1 VRFYENGSLVPWLPV
16 AALCV
21 YLFDVVRTQ
30 SFFPFWR
37 VSLVAILI
45 LWILLCVVTHRFSYW
60 EFDGTVVR
68 QRRLWRI
75 TTIQCS
81 EIMRVRQFGSYS
93 RYMIT
98 YGRAYE
104 DRSDIQ
110 ANPMDRYG
118 FISAL
123 RRFAPG
129 IRFDV
134 PDEPQA
140 CWTRDR
146 R

>member
-1 VRFYENGSLVPWLPV
+1 VRFREDGSLVPWLPV
-16 AALCV
+16 AVLCV

-37 VSLVAILI
+37 VSLIAILV
-45 LWILLCVVTHRFSYW
+45 LWILLCALSFRFTYW

-68 QRRLWRI
+68 QRRIWRT

-81 EIMRVRQFGSYS
+81 EIIRVRQFGSGGKF
-93 RYMIT
+93 MIT

-104 DRSDIQ
+104 DRSDIL
-110 ANPMDRYG
+110 ANPLDRYG

-123 RRFAPG
+123 RRFAPEV
-129 IRFDV
+129 RFDI
-134 PDEPQA
+134 PNEPTPT
-140 CWTRDR
+140 CRTRR
-146 R
+146 S